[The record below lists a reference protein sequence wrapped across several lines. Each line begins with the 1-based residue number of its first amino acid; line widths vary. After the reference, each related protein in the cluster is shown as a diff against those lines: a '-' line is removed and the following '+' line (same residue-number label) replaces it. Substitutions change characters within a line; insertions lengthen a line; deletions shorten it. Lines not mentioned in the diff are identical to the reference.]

1 MANVKSNAA
10 DYINKLYDATQDK
23 QKQMLKDAY
32 NVNNTTLDTE
42 KQNVQQQTDTNLQR
56 TNVEAQRVNE
66 QYKPTTLA
74 AVANQQAALTMENQ
88 QKKNTQAIQSRQQ
101 AADAEYERL
110 RKLYADQYAA
120 EIKKAQADNDM
131 ARAEQLYAAAKEL
144 DSELIAFSQQ
154 MGTLDNQALIDQVY
168 NNATESGK
176 QELDM
181 QRMEKLSELA
191 AQQEAQRKQT
201 DANLTQ
207 VYVNALRQNQN
218 AAEYQNSRGMG
229 SGNMAQS
236 RLARDMATTD
246 AITELRRVQMAADA
260 NIGASRVDAEKSY
273 GDAVTDLAADNER
286 KRAQAMY
293 KEALTQLPVYTY
305 VEEESSGGRGGAYEP
320 PKSNYDNVEADIIQA
335 KENGYYGGAVQS
347 MINAAYKEGK
357 ITAAEKK
364 ELEKGRGALVYTG

>member
-1 MANVKSNAA
+1 MSTIKNNAE

-88 QKKNTQAIQSRQQ
+88 QKKNMQAIQSRQQ

-181 QRMEKLSELA
+181 QRMKKLSELA